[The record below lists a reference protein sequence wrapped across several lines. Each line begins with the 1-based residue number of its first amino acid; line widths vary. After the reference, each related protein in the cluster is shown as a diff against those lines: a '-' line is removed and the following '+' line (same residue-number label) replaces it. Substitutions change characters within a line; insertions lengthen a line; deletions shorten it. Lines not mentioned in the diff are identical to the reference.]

1 VRSDI
6 PAFNLQSRIV
16 KLHRIAILFVLF
28 STAAFAQAKRGIMVR
43 EAPMYVQPDTRSAR
57 LDTIQR
63 GREVAIMD
71 QSRNMLKIFAN
82 MGKGREITGWIVDK
96 GLVRD
101 EQPDADRIIFGE
113 AADSEAE
120 ASKRGGRKGADQD
133 AFRLYYRLYDHLPKS
148 PLAGEALWRAADIQ
162 WQLERA
168 DVMSRRSSKEQDPDL
183 RPQMETELMDEVRKK
198 FSGTKWAALASYAKL
213 DNKICR
219 EWRGSPKCPEN
230 ETEMYLEYVKDH
242 PDSPKAPEALYEAAW
257 RQAALI
263 DIYRA
268 SEDTKKS
275 EQAKNRANEILQRIQ
290 ASYAQQGDWANR
302 AMALQYKLQQGIPT
316 YGVAA
321 E

>member
-1 VRSDI
+1 M
-6 PAFNLQSRIV
+6 
-16 KLHRIAILFVLF
+16 KLHRFAILFALF
-28 STAAFAQAKRGIMVR
+28 STVVFAQTKRGIMVR

-71 QSRNMLKIFAN
+71 HSRNMLKIFAS

-133 AFRLYYRLYDHLPKS
+133 AFRLYYLLYDHLPKS

-168 DVMSRRSSKEQDPDL
+168 DVMSRRSSKEEDPDL
-183 RPQMETELMDEVRKK
+183 RPQIETELMDEVRKK

-219 EWRGSPKCPEN
+219 EWRASSKCPEK
-230 ETEMYLEYVKDH
+230 ETDLYLDYVKEH

-268 SEDTKKS
+268 ENDAKKS
-275 EQAKNRANEILQRIQ
+275 EQAKNRAIEILQRIQ

-302 AMALQYKLQQGIPT
+302 ALALQYKVQQGIPT